1 MACMLD
7 EKALRKPDF
16 SEGPK
21 VALGDGQEWTFP
33 RPWLRLYPVRDGDG
47 SIGLGGGMSYG
58 ADYEDKLDTLV
69 DLGDDPDKEY
79 ERMSIMVG
87 LAAGLLLCNYD
98 LTDRALRRL
107 LPLDT
112 SAEANGAM
120 WGAIG
125 AVLGGSSAPK
135 PTADGSAILS

>member
-1 MACMLD
+1 MLD

-33 RPWLRLYPVRDGDG
+33 RPWLRFYPVRDGDG
-47 SIGLGGGMSYG
+47 AIGLGGGWSYG
-58 ADYEDKLDTLV
+58 ADYEDKLDDLV

-87 LAAGLLLCNYD
+87 LAASLLLRNYA
-98 LTDRALRRL
+98 LTDRELRRL
-107 LPLDT
+107 LPLDM
-112 SAEANGAM
+112 SAEANAEM
-120 WGAIG
+120 WSETGK
-125 AVLGGSSAPK
+125 VLGGSSAPK
-135 PTADGSAILS
+135 PTADGSATA

>member
-1 MACMLD
+1 MLD
-7 EKALRKPDF
+7 EKTLRKPDF

-47 SIGLGGGMSYG
+47 TIGLGGGMSYG
-58 ADYEDKLDTLV
+58 ADYEDKLDALI

-79 ERMSIMVG
+79 ERISIMVG
-87 LAAGLLLCNYD
+87 LAAGLLLQNYD

-112 SAEANGAM
+112 STEANGAM
-120 WGAIG
+120 WNEVGGI
-125 AVLGGSSAPK
+125 LGGRHPK
-135 PTADGSAILS
+135 ALTADGSATP